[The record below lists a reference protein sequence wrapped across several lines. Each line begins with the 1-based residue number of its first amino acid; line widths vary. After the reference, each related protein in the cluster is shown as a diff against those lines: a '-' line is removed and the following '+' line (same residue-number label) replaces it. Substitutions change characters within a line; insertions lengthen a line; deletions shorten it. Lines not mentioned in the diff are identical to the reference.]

1 LCETSNAPVP
11 SGKSWNIREKEE
23 TEESFGRGS
32 YSGDAALYHFKIPK
46 MGLSLENT

>member
-1 LCETSNAPVP
+1 VGNLERPGSLGQNHATP
-11 SGKSWNIREKEE
+11 EE
-23 TEESFGRGS
+23 RRKMEESFGSGS